1 MYSFNE
7 INIEFLAIQ
16 LEKYYICELIIIVM
30 TYTELVEAT
39 GDGLLW
45 TTSALFENI
54 GNIFNYGVIVLGF
67 VGLFI
72 WLRLQAKYNKEAAND
87 PTQIK

>member
-1 MYSFNE
+1 MYCFDE

-16 LEKYYICELIIIVM
+16 LEKYYICPLIIIVM
-30 TYTELVEAT
+30 TYTELVNAT

-54 GNIFNYGVIVLGF
+54 GNVFNFAVIVLGF

-72 WLRLQAKYNKEAAND
+72 WLRLQAKYNREADAD
-87 PTQIK
+87 PTKIR